1 MNAYYAI
8 DMDRVQ
14 IEADEARADYH
25 RDRAVHGQPDE
36 AVTPEDRPAVSDFG
50 RRPAWPAE
58 AIRPGFASL
67 APGSTG
73 HRRDKAGR
81 RKRRKVMEGNN
92 EGIAV

>member
-36 AVTPEDRPAVSDFG
+36 AVTPEDRQADPLKQAA
-50 RRPAWPAE
+50 R
-58 AIRPGFASL
+58 
-67 APGSTG
+67 
-73 HRRDKAGR
+73 AGR
-81 RKRRKVMEGNN
+81 GHKTRACEPCARQYGASA
-92 EGIAV
+92 G

>member
-36 AVTPEDRPAVSDFG
+36 AVTPEDRQADPLKQAARITG
-50 RRPAWPAE
+50 RGHKTRVCEPCA
-58 AIRPGFASL
+58 RQYGAS
-67 APGSTG
+67 
-73 HRRDKAGR
+73 AG
-81 RKRRKVMEGNN
+81 
-92 EGIAV
+92 